1 MTDDRPIKPDTL
13 LVSGGGAPPWPWPSG
28 MSTPVFR
35 SATYD
40 LDATAYADITATG
53 GRDTWW
59 YTRLRNPTVEA
70 VAEKLARL
78 EGADGAILFS
88 SGMAAIATTLIALV
102 PPGARVVA
110 ARDLYGDVFTLLSQE
125 LTRQGRQVS
134 FVAVDDH
141 ARWRDALER
150 GASLLYVETL
160 SNPMLRLPDLP
171 ALAELAH
178 RYGAVA
184 VADATFTPPTDLRV
198 LDHGFDVVL
207 HSATKYLNGHSDLIA
222 GVMAGRTA
230 QLEAVHAQATMLG
243 GGLDPGAAWL
253 LERGLK
259 TLAIRMERQ
268 RASAFAIA
276 QALADHDEVQAVAH
290 PRRAEHPDH
299 ELAARLLPG
308 GAALLSFRV
317 TGGDERALRL
327 LAELSIIREATSLG
341 GVESLASAPH
351 NTSHLGLTPAQLAQA
366 GIEPG
371 TIRLSVGLEDPA
383 DLIDDLDRALGAT
396 A

>member
-1 MTDDRPIKPDTL
+1 MNDHRPLKPDTL
-13 LVSGGGAPPWPWPSG
+13 LVSGGGGPPSPWPSG
-28 MSTPVFR
+28 MSTPLFP

-40 LDATAYADITATG
+40 LDPTAYGDITATG

-70 VAEKLARL
+70 VADKLARL

-88 SGMAAIATTLIALV
+88 SGMAAIATTLIALL
-102 PPGARVVA
+102 PPGASMVA

-125 LTRQGRQVS
+125 LTGQGRQVA

-141 ARWRDALER
+141 AGWREALER

-222 GVMAGRTA
+222 GVMAGRAA
-230 QLEAVHAQATMLG
+230 QLEKVRAQATMLG
-243 GGLDPGAAWL
+243 GCLDPFGAWL

-268 RASAFAIA
+268 RASAFLIA
-276 QALADHDEVQAVAH
+276 QALAEHDEVHAVAH
-290 PRRAEHPDH
+290 PRLAEHPDH
-299 ELAARLLPG
+299 RLAARLLPG
-308 GAALLSFRV
+308 AAALLGFWV
-317 TGGDERALRL
+317 KGGAERALGV
-327 LAELSIIREATSLG
+327 LAQLSIIRQATSLG

-351 NTSHLGLTPAQLAQA
+351 NTSHLGLTPEQLMDA

-371 TIRLSVGLEDPA
+371 TIRLSVGLEDPT
-383 DLIDDLDRALGAT
+383 DLIDDLHRALRAT

>member
-1 MTDDRPIKPDTL
+1 MNDHRPLKPDTL
-13 LVSGGGAPPWPWPSG
+13 LVSGGGGPPSPWPSG
-28 MSTPVFR
+28 MSTPLFP

-40 LDATAYADITATG
+40 LDPTAYGDITATG

-70 VAEKLARL
+70 VADKLARL

-88 SGMAAIATTLIALV
+88 SGIAAIATTLIALL
-102 PPGARVVA
+102 PPGASMVA

-125 LTRQGRQVS
+125 LTGQGRQVA

-141 ARWRDALER
+141 AGWREALER

-222 GVMAGRTA
+222 GVMAGRAA
-230 QLEAVHAQATMLG
+230 QLEKVRAQATMLG
-243 GGLDPGAAWL
+243 GCLDPFGAWL

-268 RASAFAIA
+268 RASAFLIA
-276 QALADHDEVQAVAH
+276 QALAEHDEVHAVAH
-290 PRRAEHPDH
+290 PRLAEHPDH
-299 ELAARLLPG
+299 RLAARLLPG

-317 TGGDERALRL
+317 KGGGGGGGGGGGRVPRAYHPPRRRGGEGWRRARARRPGSAVDHPPGDESGRC
-327 LAELSIIREATSLG
+327 G
-341 GVESLASAPH
+341 
-351 NTSHLGLTPAQLAQA
+351 
-366 GIEPG
+366 EPG
-371 TIRLSVGLEDPA
+371 QRAAQHLAPRPDP
-383 DLIDDLDRALGAT
+383 
-396 A
+396 